1 MSPRPTLAPTAPT
14 APARRARTLA
24 ALLSAGLLA
33 VTLAACGSGGHDMST
48 MPAAGSSAPAGDQP
62 AGPPAQG
69 PHNDADV
76 AFATGMIPHHAQAV
90 QMADMA
96 LQRSTTAEVK
106 DLATAVKAAQGPEI
120 AQLSGWLT
128 GWGKPVPA
136 VGGSMAMDHGAGDHG
151 GMVGMMSDED
161 MKKLGAATGKEF
173 DTMWLRMMIE
183 HHEGAVTMAGTQ
195 LAQGG
200 NPEAKKLAQT
210 IADTQAKEI
219 ATMKGLLASSS

>member
-1 MSPRPTLAPTAPT
+1 MSPRPTTLAPASML
-14 APARRARTLA
+14 RRRRTLA
-24 ALLSAGLLA
+24 AVLSAGALA
-33 VTLAACGSGGHDMST
+33 VTLTACGSGAHDMGT
-48 MPAAGSSAPAGDQP
+48 MPAASSSSSAAGDSP

-96 LQRSTTAEVK
+96 LQRSSSGEVK

-136 VGGSMAMDHGAGDHG
+136 VGAGMSMDHGAGGHG
-151 GMVGMMSDED
+151 GMVGMMSDDE
-161 MKKLGAATGKEF
+161 MKQLGAASGKAF
-173 DTMWLRMMIE
+173 DTMWLQMMIK
-183 HHEGAVTMAGTQ
+183 HHEGAVTMANTQ

-200 NPEAKKLAQT
+200 NAEAKKLAQA
-210 IADTQAKEI
+210 IADSQAKEI
-219 ATMKGLLASSS
+219 ATMRGLLASSS